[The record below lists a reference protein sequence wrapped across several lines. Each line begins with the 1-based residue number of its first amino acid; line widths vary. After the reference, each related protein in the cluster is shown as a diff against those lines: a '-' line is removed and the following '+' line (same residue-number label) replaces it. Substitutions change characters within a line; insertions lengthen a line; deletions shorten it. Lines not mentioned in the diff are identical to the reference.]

1 MASIDTIKN
10 TLQAMKFAP
19 VEGKN
24 SEWAKIY
31 PAFNHTINVTLAK
44 AAADCRID
52 YGTAIKDNAGR
63 STTQNLSQSESLV
76 VLECIDRLLDL
87 DYPPASLVLEKQFPL
102 GHTGGYL
109 DVLVLQDGKAYLM
122 VECKTWGAEF
132 DKERGKLFDDGGQ
145 MLTYFHQDRA
155 AKFIGL
161 YASRLSGGAIERNVC
176 AVDTSILHGD
186 SVAELFESWDKS
198 FFEVGAFEGTPYQIQ
213 ERRLTKADLADMK
226 QEDGGRIF
234 NAFAEI
240 LRRHVISD
248 KPNAFNKIFNLFIC
262 KVQDEEKQDDEALD
276 FQWQAGE
283 TAESVLSRLN
293 DLYKAGMSQYLHM
306 NIADHTEAEID
317 KLLGGSG
324 AESDRQ
330 ALHNIFT
337 ELRLY
342 KNNEFAFKEVFDKK
356 TFHANAEVVRE
367 IVRLLQGKKLRY
379 ASKQQFL
386 GDFFELLLN
395 TSVKQEAG
403 QFFTPIPIARFV
415 IDSLPLRAIINA
427 KLKANDANFL
437 PYLIDFASGSGH
449 FMTEGMD
456 RIDRMVKDI
465 DGSKARTA
473 AKGNLRK
480 WREDYA
486 WANEFI
492 YGIEKDYRL
501 AKTAKVSCFLNGDGE
516 ANMVLGDG
524 LDNFA
529 LSQEYTG
536 KLLNTAL
543 PEGERDNP
551 QFDVLAA
558 NPPYSVGAC
567 KKTIRHGEKSFT
579 LWPRLTDASSEIEC
593 LFVERAKQLLKPGGV
608 TGILLPSSMLS
619 NGGIYEATRDILLRF
634 FRVKAIA
641 VMGSGTFMA
650 TGTNTVILFMERRE
664 NNDHTRIAS
673 LIAKFF
679 EQWQD
684 MTIAGQENAF
694 ALYAGYVWSLDLAD
708 YVALLRSD
716 SKAPDHALLR
726 SYQQAFDGLTEIRTL
741 KEKRQFRELPI
752 AEQVAQLET
761 RFRIWLRERE
771 QEKLLVF
778 FLANGQNV
786 VLAKAPSDKNAEKVF
801 LGYEFSNRKGS
812 EGLKI
817 LSGTHTIETALYSE
831 TNESDPNK
839 INTLIRQNFLD
850 EKVNVPQ
857 ALADYV
863 VVAPLL
869 DLMTFDQVRFDKTI
883 GTSIK
888 KKVHSERW
896 SMVRLGDVVTYSQRG
911 KSPKYGSGPV
921 QVIKSGQARGWYEF
935 DFTKPQFLDPAF
947 QVDAARILRPGDL
960 LINSTGVGTAG
971 RVTLFRHEG
980 KFSVDSHITIVRVDS
995 ARITP
1000 DFMLAAMAALGFSTI
1015 EGLANGQ
1022 SGQIELSLEIIRNI
1036 PVPLPPLVQQRSIT
1050 RQLSRYDLV
1059 ESTRIAHM
1067 QDACNAIRQ
1076 KVNRLYTPNTR
1087 KVKIGDLFG
1096 INQASL
1102 EPKKVYGDDL
1112 FTYVDISAVDG
1123 EGGTIAFSKK
1133 IPGNKAPSRA
1143 RRLAAKGDL
1152 LVSTVRPNLKAF
1164 SFLREQPANCVY
1176 STGFAII
1183 SSKSSS
1189 VEMNQMLF
1197 LLFMYSD
1204 DLMAQ
1209 IEAKMPKQAYPSI
1222 TQTDI
1227 AQFTVPDQIANPQ
1240 TFIAEI
1246 AELEQIISRHKE
1258 KIEHLK
1264 KAKADYLA
1272 KWLH

>member
-19 VEGKN
+19 VEGKSN
-24 SEWAKIY
+24 EWAKIY
-31 PAFNHTINVTLAK
+31 HASNHTINVTLAK
-44 AAADCRID
+44 SAADCRIN

-76 VLECIDRLLDL
+76 VLECVDRLLDL
-87 DYPPASLVLEKQFPL
+87 GYPPASLVLEKQYPL

-155 AKFIGL
+155 AKFIAL
-161 YASRLSGGAIERNVC
+161 YTSRLSAGAIERNVC
-176 AVDTSILHGD
+176 AVDTSFIDGD
-186 SVAELFESWDKS
+186 SVAELFEAWDKS
-198 FFEVGAFEGTPYQIQ
+198 FFEVGAFDGTPYQIQ

-240 LRRHVISD
+240 LRRYVISD

-262 KVQDEEKQDDEALD
+262 KVQDEEKQNDEVLD

-283 TAESVLSRLN
+283 TAKSVLSRLN
-293 DLYKAGMSQYLHM
+293 DLYKAGMSQYLRM
-306 NIADHTEAEID
+306 EIADHTEAEID

-324 AESDRQ
+324 AESDRL
-330 ALHNIFT
+330 ALQTIFT

-342 KNNEFAFKEVFDKK
+342 KNNEFAFKEVFDEK

-465 DGSKARTA
+465 DGSKMRTA
-473 AKGNLRK
+473 LKGNLRK
-480 WREDYA
+480 WSEDYA

-524 LDNFA
+524 LDNFS

-536 KLLNTAL
+536 KLLNAAL

-551 QFDVLAA
+551 QFDVLAT

-619 NGGIYEATRDILLRF
+619 NSGIYEATRDILLRF

-641 VMGSGTFMA
+641 VMGSSTFMA

-664 NNDHTRIAS
+664 NNEHIRIAS
-673 LIAKFF
+673 LIAKFL
-679 EQWQD
+679 EQRQD
-684 MTIAGQENAF
+684 MTVAGQENAF
-694 ALYAGYVWSLDLAD
+694 ALYAGYVWNLDLAD
-708 YVALLRSD
+708 YVALLQGD
-716 SKAPDHALLR
+716 STAPDHALLR
-726 SYQQAFDGLTEIRTL
+726 NYRQAFDGLTEIRTL
-741 KEKRQFRELPI
+741 REKRQFKALPL
-752 AEQVAQLET
+752 AEQAVQLET
-761 RFRIWLRERE
+761 RFRVWLRERE
-771 QEKLLVF
+771 QEKMLIF

-786 VLAKAPSDKNAEKVF
+786 VLAKAPSDKNAEKAF
-801 LGYEFSNRKGS
+801 LGYEFSNRKGA

-817 LSGTHTIETALYSE
+817 LSGTNKIETALYSE
-831 TNESDPNK
+831 TNDSDPNK
-839 INTLIRQNFLD
+839 INTLIRQNFLG
-850 EKVNVPQ
+850 EKINVPKV
-857 ALADYV
+857 LADYV
-863 VVAPLL
+863 TVAPLL
-869 DLMTFDQVRFDKTI
+869 DLITFDQVRFDKAI

-888 KKVHSERW
+888 KKAHSGRWPKKTVAELLPPIRQPTTKIKQAHYLSAGAIPVIAQEFGLINGYTNEGEALSKEFLPVIVFGDHTQIVKFVDFPFVRGADGVKVLKPTVEIEPKFAFYALQAVDIESPQEYTRHWTALSKQLISVPPIPEQQKITRHLDRYATVESNRTSRIQKSVQLLFSTLSAITARCHVGDLCSLSGERIDPANTPEGDFNYVGLEHIVEGTGEIAW
-896 SMVRLGDVVTYSQRG
+896 TGPAKGATIKSTKSVFSKGDVLYG
-911 KSPKYGSGPV
+911 KLRPYLNKV
-921 QVIKSGQARGWYEF
+921 WIAEF
-935 DFTKPQFLDPAF
+935 DGVCTTEMLVLKP
-947 QVDAARILRPGDL
+947 RISATL
-960 LINSTGVGTAG
+960 LKY
-971 RVTLFRHEG
+971 LLLH
-980 KFSVDSHITIVRVDS
+980 
-995 ARITP
+995 P
-1000 DFMLAAMAALGFSTI
+1000 DFVEQAKAKTGGISLPRIKPAEALRI
-1015 EGLANGQ
+1015 V
-1022 SGQIELSLEIIRNI
+1022 
-1036 PVPLPPLVQQRSIT
+1036 VPDVEPKAV
-1050 RQLSRYDLV
+1050 QLSKLAESV
-1059 ESTRIAHM
+1059 EIDKQHH
-1067 QDACNAIRQ
+1067 RQ
-1076 KVNRLYTPNTR
+1076 KL
-1087 KVKIGDLFG
+1087 D
-1096 INQASL
+1096 SL
-1102 EPKKVYGDDL
+1102 
-1112 FTYVDISAVDG
+1112 
-1123 EGGTIAFSKK
+1123 
-1133 IPGNKAPSRA
+1133 R
-1143 RRLAAKGDL
+1143 AAK
-1152 LVSTVRPNLKAF
+1152 RA
-1164 SFLREQPANCVY
+1164 Y
-1176 STGFAII
+1176 
-1183 SSKSSS
+1183 
-1189 VEMNQMLF
+1189 
-1197 LLFMYSD
+1197 
-1204 DLMAQ
+1204 
-1209 IEAKMPKQAYPSI
+1209 IE
-1222 TQTDI
+1222 
-1227 AQFTVPDQIANPQ
+1227 N
-1240 TFIAEI
+1240 
-1246 AELEQIISRHKE
+1246 
-1258 KIEHLK
+1258 
-1264 KAKADYLA
+1264 
-1272 KWLH
+1272 WLS

>member
-1 MASIDTIKN
+1 MASTDTIKN
-10 TLQAMKFAP
+10 TLQAMQFAP
-19 VEGKN
+19 VEGKS
-24 SEWAKIY
+24 SEWAKTY
-31 PAFNHTINVTLAK
+31 LAFNHTINVTLAK
-44 AAADCRID
+44 AAADCRIN

-87 DYPPASLVLEKQFPL
+87 GYPPASLVLEKQYPL

-155 AKFIGL
+155 AKFIAL
-161 YASRLSGGAIERNVC
+161 YASRLSAGAIERNVC
-176 AVDTSILHGD
+176 AVDTSFLDGD

-262 KVQDEEKQDDEALD
+262 KVQDEEKQDDEILD

-293 DLYKAGMSQYLHM
+293 DLYKAGMSQYLRM

-367 IVRLLQGKKLRY
+367 IVRLLHGKKLRY

-415 IDSLPLRAIINA
+415 IDSLPLRAMIDA
-427 KLKANDANFL
+427 KLKTNDPNFL

-465 DGSKARTA
+465 DGGKMRTA
-473 AKGNLRK
+473 LKGNLRK

-486 WANEFI
+486 WANEFV

-516 ANMVLGDG
+516 ANMILGDG
-524 LDNFA
+524 LDSFA

-551 QFDVLAA
+551 QFDVLVA

-567 KKTIRHGEKSFT
+567 KKTIHHGEKSFT

-608 TGILLPSSMLS
+608 TGILLPSSILS

-634 FRVKAIA
+634 FRIKAIA

-673 LIAKFF
+673 LTAKFF

-684 MTIAGQENAF
+684 MTVVGQENAF

-708 YVALLRSD
+708 YVALLRGD
-716 SKAPDHALLR
+716 SMAPDHALLR
-726 SYQQAFDGLTEIRTL
+726 SYRQAFNGSTEIRAL
-741 KEKRQFRELPI
+741 QEKRQFKELPL
-752 AEQVAQLET
+752 AEQTAQLET
-761 RFRIWLRERE
+761 RFNAWLRERE
-771 QEKLLVF
+771 QERMLIF

-786 VLAKAPSDKNAEKVF
+786 VLAKAPSDKNAEKSF
-801 LGYEFSNRKGS
+801 LGYEFSNRKGA

-817 LSGTHTIETALYSE
+817 LSGTNTIETALYSE
-831 TNESDPNK
+831 ADEADPDK
-839 INTLIRQNFLD
+839 INTLIRQNFLG
-850 EKVNVPQ
+850 EEVNVPK
-857 ALADYV
+857 ALAEYV
-863 VVAPLL
+863 TVAPLL
-869 DLMTFDQVRFDKTI
+869 DLMAFDLVRFDKAI

-888 KKVHSERW
+888 KKAHGGRW
-896 SMVRLGDVVTYSQRG
+896 PMVRLGDIADISSGGTPSTKKPEYWGNDIHWATIEDVKQKYLYGTRRNISSAGSVHAGPILPINTVLFSSRATIGEISITKTETTTNQGFKNFVCHPDRLNYEYLYYALRREAPDMAASCGGMTYLEIS
-911 KSPKYGSGPV
+911 
-921 QVIKSGQARGWYEF
+921 
-935 DFTKPQFLDPAF
+935 
-947 QVDAARILRPGDL
+947 
-960 LINSTGVGTAG
+960 AG
-971 RVTLFRHEG
+971 RI
-980 KFSVDSHITIVRVDS
+980 SDW
-995 ARITP
+995 RI
-1000 DFMLAAMAALGFSTI
+1000 
-1015 EGLANGQ
+1015 
-1022 SGQIELSLEIIRNI
+1022 
-1036 PVPLPPLVQQRSIT
+1036 PLPPLPEQQRIA
-1050 RQLSRYDLV
+1050 RHLSRYDLV
-1059 ESTRIAHM
+1059 ESARMARTQDAAITLFATLSVIVARRPLSDFCLLSSERIDPANMPEDDFNYVGLEHIAEGTGEIAWTGPAKGATIKSTKNVFHKGDVLYGKLRPYLNKVWIAEFDGVCTTEMLVLKPRILATLLKYLLLHPDFVEQAKAKTGGISLPRIKPADALRIAVPDVEPEVVRLSKLAESVETDKQRH
-1067 QDACNAIRQ
+1067 RQ
-1076 KVNRLYTPNTR
+1076 KLN
-1087 KVKIGDLFG
+1087 
-1096 INQASL
+1096 SL
-1102 EPKKVYGDDL
+1102 
-1112 FTYVDISAVDG
+1112 
-1123 EGGTIAFSKK
+1123 
-1133 IPGNKAPSRA
+1133 R
-1143 RRLAAKGDL
+1143 AAK
-1152 LVSTVRPNLKAF
+1152 R
-1164 SFLREQPANCVY
+1164 
-1176 STGFAII
+1176 
-1183 SSKSSS
+1183 
-1189 VEMNQMLF
+1189 
-1197 LLFMYSD
+1197 
-1204 DLMAQ
+1204 
-1209 IEAKMPKQAYPSI
+1209 AY
-1222 TQTDI
+1222 
-1227 AQFTVPDQIANPQ
+1227 
-1240 TFIAEI
+1240 
-1246 AELEQIISRHKE
+1246 LE
-1258 KIEHLK
+1258 
-1264 KAKADYLA
+1264 D
-1272 KWLH
+1272 WLT

>member
-1 MASIDTIKN
+1 MASLDTIKN
-10 TLQAMKFAP
+10 TLHAMKFAP
-19 VEGKN
+19 VEGK
-24 SEWAKIY
+24 SGEWAKIY
-31 PAFNHTINVTLAK
+31 PAFNHTINITLAK
-44 AAADCRID
+44 AAADCRIN

-63 STTQNLSQSESLV
+63 STTQNLNQSETLV

-87 DYPPASLVLEKQFPL
+87 GYPPASLVLEKQFPL

-109 DVLVLQDGKAYLM
+109 DVLVLRDSEAYLM
-122 VECKTWGAEF
+122 VECKTWGAELE
-132 DKERGKLFDDGGQ
+132 KERSKLFQDGGQ
-145 MLTYFHQDRA
+145 LLTYFHQNRA
-155 AKFIGL
+155 AKFIAL
-161 YASRLSGGAIERNVC
+161 YASRLSAGTIERNVC
-176 AVDTSILHGD
+176 AVDTSFIDGD
-186 SVAELFESWDKS
+186 SVAELFEAWDKS
-198 FFEVGAFEGTPYQIQ
+198 FFEVGAFDGTPYQIQ
-213 ERRLTKADLADMK
+213 ERRLTKADLVDMK
-226 QEDGGRIF
+226 QADGGRIF

-240 LRRHVISD
+240 LRRYVISD

-283 TAESVLSRLN
+283 TAKSVLSRLN
-293 DLYKAGMSQYLHM
+293 DLYKAGMSQYLRM
-306 NIADHTEAEID
+306 EIADHTEAEID

-324 AESDRQ
+324 TESDRL
-330 ALHNIFT
+330 ALHTIFT

-342 KNNEFAFKEVFDKK
+342 KNNEFAFKEVFDEK

-427 KLKANDANFL
+427 KLNANDANFL

-465 DGSKARTA
+465 DGSKKRTA

-551 QFDVLAA
+551 QFDVLTA

-567 KKTIRHGEKSFT
+567 RKTIRHGEKSFT

-634 FRVKAIA
+634 FRIKAIT

-673 LIAKFF
+673 LVTKYL

-684 MTIAGQENAF
+684 MTVAGQENAF

-708 YVALLRSD
+708 YMALLRGD
-716 SKAPDHALLR
+716 STAPDHALLR
-726 SYQQAFDGLTEIRTL
+726 SYSQAFDGLTEIRAL
-741 KEKRQFRELPI
+741 KEKRAFKTLPL
-752 AEQVAQLET
+752 AEQTTQLET
-761 RFRIWLRERE
+761 RFRVWLRERE

-786 VLAKAPSDKNAEKVF
+786 VLAKAPSDKNAEKAF

-839 INTLIRQNFLD
+839 INTLIRQNFLG
-850 EKVNVPQ
+850 EKINVPK

-863 VVAPLL
+863 TVTPLL
-869 DLMTFDQVRFDKTI
+869 DLMTFDQVRFDKAI

-888 KKVHSERW
+888 KKASSGRW
-896 SMVRLGDVVTYSQRG
+896 PFVRLGDVADISSGGTPSTKKPEYWGGDVHWATIEDVKQ
-911 KSPKYGSGPV
+911 KYLYGTRKNISIAGIAHAGPILPENTV
-921 QVIKSGQARGWYEF
+921 LFSSRATIGEISI
-935 DFTKPQFLDPAF
+935 TKIETTTNQGFKNF
-947 QVDAARILRPGDL
+947 VCRQDL
-960 LINSTGVGTAG
+960 LDYEYLYNVLRREAPEIAASCGGMTYQEISAG
-971 RVTLFRHEG
+971 RI
-980 KFSVDSHITIVRVDS
+980 SDWHI
-995 ARITP
+995 
-1000 DFMLAAMAALGFSTI
+1000 
-1015 EGLANGQ
+1015 
-1022 SGQIELSLEIIRNI
+1022 
-1036 PVPLPPLVQQRSIT
+1036 PLPPLLEQQRIA
-1050 RQLSRYDLV
+1050 RHLSRYDFVKSARISHIQDAAKNLFATLSSIAARRPVGDFCSLSSARIDPANMPEDDFNYVGLEHIVEGTGAIAWSGPAKGVTIKSTKNVFRKGDVLYGKLRPYLNKVWIAEFDGVCTTEMLV
-1059 ESTRIAHM
+1059 LKPRISAMLLKYLLLHPDFVEQAKAKTGGISLPRIKPADALRIAVPDVEPKAVRLSKLAESVEIDKQRH
-1067 QDACNAIRQ
+1067 RQ
-1076 KVNRLYTPNTR
+1076 KL
-1087 KVKIGDLFG
+1087 D
-1096 INQASL
+1096 SL
-1102 EPKKVYGDDL
+1102 
-1112 FTYVDISAVDG
+1112 
-1123 EGGTIAFSKK
+1123 
-1133 IPGNKAPSRA
+1133 R
-1143 RRLAAKGDL
+1143 AAKH
-1152 LVSTVRPNLKAF
+1152 
-1164 SFLREQPANCVY
+1164 VY
-1176 STGFAII
+1176 
-1183 SSKSSS
+1183 
-1189 VEMNQMLF
+1189 
-1197 LLFMYSD
+1197 
-1204 DLMAQ
+1204 
-1209 IEAKMPKQAYPSI
+1209 
-1222 TQTDI
+1222 
-1227 AQFTVPDQIANPQ
+1227 
-1240 TFIAEI
+1240 
-1246 AELEQIISRHKE
+1246 LEN
-1258 KIEHLK
+1258 
-1264 KAKADYLA
+1264 
-1272 KWLH
+1272 WLS